1 MPIYFD
7 EQLQSDTLRIA
18 TMQDIALYQ
27 LPTIA
32 AIEQTLSL
40 PEIRVTAELL
50 QKGDEEPVLVM
61 TYHAKSSSK
70 DVSVRQA
77 ELQRINNYMIE
88 LQKFIFQ
95 RIRFVIKNVI
105 VMGDLNENL
114 LVLNN
119 NSEVCPAFDK
129 IREVIGGL
137 GADFEFD
144 GDTKITDLGLADNI
158 QTKLRGSLG
167 DYNGYI
173 NPQATEDGEIVDDS
187 KNAVFALELANHC
200 VWEENHLSFTNFP
213 STVLPFL
220 SRKKLASCWTSGEI
234 VARQLN
240 FNEEDTGYKDHADA
254 RLTAFGFNLV
264 AKSFL
269 PLNGTKG
276 LHNPEEVFTREV
288 LADTA
293 CMSVLQAQSTQAL
306 FSALHRHA
314 GSSFP
319 LTMESREL
327 RYTLQQLNKDFQT
340 DEAATLEA
348 GVERIRLVVNEW
360 MGSSDYQQ
368 VLAFL
373 LPRIRQE
380 VTDAMSEML
389 RVGGKINETVINAKK
404 NGLDKTNIVEQI
416 VKLLFQTQQQD
427 LLGGYA
433 KINGHSVVYK
443 QNVINQYAKDLQT
456 SIQNDEA
463 TVIVVT
469 GATAASS
476 NQSVETVTVLKN
488 AVHGHE
494 ACDLTHLWPL
504 SCYASEMS
512 QELGDFFLKLQAMD
526 KLCAQQRAEL
536 YHIRSFFNDIDSYES
551 KLGALIIAY
560 PEHEGRIGV
569 FSEAIKT
576 AVRSLNDSLITV
588 DSLLEFKRN
597 FNTAFSALRDHF
609 DAYESKTWQDLDLL
623 VKNILGVVA
632 VLAVAPAVYVA
643 VKEQKSGGFY
653 GTFFKDSVTKALGE
667 TPLPTA
673 SLGL

>member
-1 MPIYFD
+1 MPTYFD
-7 EQLQSDTLRIA
+7 EQPQSDTLRLA

-32 AIEQTLSL
+32 EIEQTLSL
-40 PEIRVTAELL
+40 PEIHVTAELL
-50 QKGDEEPVLVM
+50 QKGDKEPVLVM
-61 TYHAKSSSK
+61 THYAKSSSK
-70 DVSVRQA
+70 DVSERQA

-119 NSEVCPAFDK
+119 NSEVRPAFEK
-129 IREVIGGL
+129 IRDVIGGL

-173 NPQATEDGEIVDDS
+173 NPQVTEDGEIVDDS

-220 SRKKLASCWTSGEI
+220 SREKLASRWTSGEI

-269 PLNGTKG
+269 PLNGKTG
-276 LHNPEEVFTREV
+276 LQNPEEVFTREA

-293 CMSVLQAQSTQAL
+293 RIRALQAQSTQAL
-306 FSALHRHA
+306 FSALHRQA

-327 RYTLQQLNKDFQT
+327 RHTLQQLNKDFQT

-348 GVERIRLVVNEW
+348 GVERIRLGVNEW
-360 MGSSDYQQ
+360 MASSDYQQ

-389 RVGGKINETVINAKK
+389 RVGGKIDEAVINAKK
-404 NGLDKTNIVEQI
+404 NGLDNTNIVEQI
-416 VKLLFQTQQQD
+416 VTLLFQTQQQEI
-427 LLGGYA
+427 LGGYA

-443 QNVINQYAKDLQT
+443 QKVINQYAQDLQT

-476 NQSVETVTVLKN
+476 NQSVETVTVLKKS
-488 AVHGHE
+488 VQGHE
-494 ACDLTHLWPL
+494 ADLTDLWPL

-536 YHIRSFFNDIDSYES
+536 YQIRSFFNDIDSYES

-576 AVRSLNDSLITV
+576 AVRSLNNSLITV
-588 DSLLEFKRN
+588 DSLLEFKRH
-597 FNTAFSALRDHF
+597 FNTAFLALRDHF

-643 VKEQKSGGFY
+643 VTEQKSGGFY

-667 TPLPTA
+667 TPLPIA